1 MGGRAHRG
9 EAVTFIVLHS
19 EPQLWTV
26 GSYVPAP
33 PGPGVTAGQRF
44 EPVSDHDS
52 QGEAVEYAAWM
63 NGGPLPV
70 SEVAAR
76 ADAQREAA
84 RAIAEEADRRS
95 LAALERVADA
105 LERMAKM
112 QERATVALER
122 MQDHAQFGPGW

>member
-1 MGGRAHRG
+1 M
-9 EAVTFIVLHS
+9 TFIALHT

-33 PGPGVTAGQRF
+33 PGPGVINGQRF
-44 EPVSDHDS
+44 EPVSDHNS

-63 NGGPLPV
+63 NGGPPPV

-84 RAIAEEADRRS
+84 RVIAEEADRRS

-122 MQDHAQFGPGW
+122 MQDHAQFGPGR